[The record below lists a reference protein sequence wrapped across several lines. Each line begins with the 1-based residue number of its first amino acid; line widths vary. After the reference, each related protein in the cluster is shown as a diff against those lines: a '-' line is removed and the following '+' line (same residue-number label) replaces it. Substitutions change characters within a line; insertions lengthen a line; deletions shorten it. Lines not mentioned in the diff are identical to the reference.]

1 MYPSS
6 IPHSGNLLPLF
17 PPHVEPE
24 TQVPHILLITNC
36 LLSWQRERTFML
48 TRSGPG
54 FWLSRLETK
63 VGMLARVEKFLH
75 VLLLVK
81 T

>member
-1 MYPSS
+1 
-6 IPHSGNLLPLF
+6 
-17 PPHVEPE
+17 
-24 TQVPHILLITNC
+24 
-36 LLSWQRERTFML
+36 ML